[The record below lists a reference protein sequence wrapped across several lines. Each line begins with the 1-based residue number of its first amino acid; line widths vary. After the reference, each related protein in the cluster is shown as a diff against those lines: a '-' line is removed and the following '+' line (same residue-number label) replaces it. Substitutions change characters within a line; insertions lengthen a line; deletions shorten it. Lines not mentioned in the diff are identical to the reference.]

1 MEKPSS
7 TDIFYMRDKSFL
19 EILTEQIETRVRE
32 ELSPRP
38 SRDKMARTAVSEFDK
53 VCNSPSEETLLD
65 TSAEEIPSWI
75 QQIPLGKIEFQRPR
89 SQVLGRVYPVNTPRK
104 RPLPSARP
112 RRKHT
117 LNEKQAQAWAYF
129 FQWKTGLRED
139 FTSEELRRAFRQL
152 AHRLH
157 PDRNQG
163 HSSHYL
169 ELKLHY
175 ETLKAVPQ
183 DP

>member
-1 MEKPSS
+1 
-7 TDIFYMRDKSFL
+7 MRDKSFL

-32 ELSPRP
+32 ELSPQS
-38 SRDKMARTAVSEFDK
+38 SRGEAARAAVSKFDK
-53 VCNSPSEETLLD
+53 VCNSHGDSPSEETFHD
-65 TSAEEIPSWI
+65 TFPEETPSWI

-89 SQVLGRVYPVNTPRK
+89 SQVFGRVYPVNTPRK

-117 LNEKQAQAWAYF
+117 LNEQQAQAWAYF

-163 HSSHYL
+163 QSSHYL

-175 ETLKAVPQ
+175 ETLKNVPQ
-183 DP
+183 ENP